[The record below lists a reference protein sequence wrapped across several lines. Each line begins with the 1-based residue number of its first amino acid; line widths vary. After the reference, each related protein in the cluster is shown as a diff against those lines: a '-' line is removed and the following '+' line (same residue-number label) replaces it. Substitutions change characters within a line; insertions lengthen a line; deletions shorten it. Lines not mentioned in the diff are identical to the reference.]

1 MATPRV
7 ASFAALLPAAAFP
20 VARCFFQVP
29 FLFCHACPR
38 PCAFGW
44 VRPFAVPA
52 ALALN
57 VFDRRFCQRHCPVG
71 TAQSACG
78 LLAGRP
84 PRRLRRAALVRW
96 PVLAFTVLGYF
107 AVASGRDVGVQGS
120 GLYALLFRND
130 YAPSLWVLGAAAL
143 LLLASFRWRRPFC
156 EALCPIGAASA
167 LVRAGEE
174 RLVPLRARAL
184 EAGRG

>member
-1 MATPRV
+1 MGAGRI

-20 VARCFFQVP
+20 AARCFFQVP

-44 VRPFAVPA
+44 IRPYAIPA

-57 VFDRRFCQRHCPVG
+57 VFDARFCQRHCPIG

-78 LLAGRP
+78 RLGGRP
-84 PRRLRRAALVRW
+84 PRRLGRARLLRW
-96 PVLAFTVLGYF
+96 PVLAFAAAGYL
-107 AVASGRDVGVQGS
+107 AVARGRAEGVQGS

-130 YAPSLWVLGAAAL
+130 YAPSLGVLAAAAL

-156 EALCPIGAASA
+156 EALCPVGAASA
-167 LVRAGEE
+167 IVRAAEE
-174 RLVPLRARAL
+174 RLVPLRSPAR
-184 EAGRG
+184 EPGRG